1 MDKLTLSI
9 VTPLDSK
16 ENTIIARVSNK
27 TLKQLTEISER
38 TGIYVS
44 QLARMCIEFAL
55 PRIEIKE
62 HIE

>member
-9 VTPLDSK
+9 VKPLGSE
-16 ENTIIARVSNK
+16 ENTIIARVPNK
-27 TLKQLTEISER
+27 TLKQLAEISER

-44 QLARMCIEFAL
+44 QLTRMCIEFAL
-55 PRIEIKE
+55 PRIEIIE